1 VDGLARMQS
10 SRRRLGCRR
19 LSKRDAQDGQPFD
32 RLMQLLDGIDI
43 DAISHAMGSG
53 IRMESSHGLMV
64 PESKA
69 SLDWPD
75 RQVTWTK

>member
-10 SRRRLGCRR
+10 SRRRLGRRR
-19 LSKRDAQDGQPFD
+19 LSKRDAQDGQPLD

-43 DAISHAMGSG
+43 DAFSHAMGPG
-53 IRMESSHGLMV
+53 IRMESSYGLMV

-75 RQVTWTK
+75 RQATWTK